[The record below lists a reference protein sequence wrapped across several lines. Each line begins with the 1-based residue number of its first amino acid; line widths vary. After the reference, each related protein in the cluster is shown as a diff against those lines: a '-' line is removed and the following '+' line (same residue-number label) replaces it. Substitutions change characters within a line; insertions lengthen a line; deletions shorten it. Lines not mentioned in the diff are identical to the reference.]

1 MNPTPP
7 YTPPPGMPPMPR
19 DHDQASMSELIP
31 FSSKKINLLR
41 SPLTMFLLLAA
52 VLAPLIIVMADSL
65 GQARTVPDA
74 MRTFVYISFAAVFF
88 VVFTIGLLIYFYARP
103 GRPFLPYFWGFLL
116 IFLLMIPGMFGIPFV
131 LDLFILLFRSLPGT
145 DPFGLTQ
152 TSGVP
157 ATFFAHFVGAGLM
170 EEAFKAIPI
179 LIGFMVAL
187 KLQRRPGPPSGLAN
201 FLAIRGPLDAVL
213 LGVFAGAAFILVE
226 TAGQYLPGTAM
237 RVAQE
242 TRSLEAGL
250 TQALLLYFPR
260 VIGGAVGHIA
270 YSAVFGYFI
279 GLALLRRKQ
288 MVPLIVGGWLLS
300 SWLHA
305 LWNTAGTIDPS
316 GYFYFVAAAIKALV
330 LVGVVLK
337 ARQLHFSRYGGSG
350 DTMGSIVID
359 RSGGGREMAPA
370 MPVPGYPPVP
380 APFAGYAPPPAAA
393 PFPGYGSPPTA
404 YGGPGP
410 QPPQPFA
417 GYASNAPP
425 AVPAQDPAPGSETIQ
440 QPVALD
446 IAGSRFALEAGMVVD
461 LAALPALAGRGA
473 GMRGDVVAH
482 PSRPG
487 VLGLRNSGGWPWT
500 VQLRDGTTQQIDTGQ
515 NIRLAPGVRI
525 HFGGDLIGDVVARG

>member
-7 YTPPPGMPPMPR
+7 YTPPPGMPRLPR

-41 SPLTMFLLLAA
+41 SPLTIFLLLAA

-74 MRTFVYISFAAVFF
+74 LKTFIYISFAAVFF

-103 GRPFLPYFWGFLL
+103 GRPLLPYFWGFL
-116 IFLLMIPGMFGIPFV
+116 IVFLLMIPSVFGIPFV
-131 LDLFILLFRSLPGT
+131 LDLFILLFRALPGT
-145 DPFGLTQ
+145 DPFLLTQ

-179 LIGFMVAL
+179 LIGFAIAL
-187 KLQRRPGPPSGLAN
+187 RLRRRPGPPSTMAN
-201 FLAIRGPLDAVL
+201 FLAIRGPLDGVL

-250 TQALLLYFPR
+250 AQALLLYFPR

-270 YSAVFGYFI
+270 YSAIFGYFI

-288 MVPLIVGGWLLS
+288 MVPLILGGWLLS

-316 GYFYFVAAAIKALV
+316 GYFFFVAAAIKALF
-330 LVGVVLK
+330 LIGVVLK
-337 ARQLHFSRYGGSG
+337 ARQLHVSRYGDAG

-359 RSGGGREMAPA
+359 RSGGGRETAP
-370 MPVPGYPPVP
+370 PIPGHGP
-380 APFAGYAPPPAAA
+380 APFGGYAPVPP
-393 PFPGYGSPPTA
+393 PYGSQP
-404 YGGPGP
+404 P
-410 QPPQPFA
+410 QPAQPFA
-417 GYASNAPP
+417 GYASNAPQP
-425 AVPAQDPAPGSETIQ
+425 APVPAPPIAPPSADPYPASETLQ

-446 IAGSRFALEAGMVVD
+446 LAGQRIALDAGVVID
-461 LAALPALAGRGA
+461 LAAMPALAGRGA
-473 GMRGDVVAH
+473 GMRGDVVPH

-487 VLGLRNSGGWPWT
+487 VLGLRNSGAWPWT
-500 VQLRDGTTQQIDTGQ
+500 AYLRDGTSQQIDRDQ

-525 HFGGDLIGDVVARG
+525 DFGGGLIGDVVARG